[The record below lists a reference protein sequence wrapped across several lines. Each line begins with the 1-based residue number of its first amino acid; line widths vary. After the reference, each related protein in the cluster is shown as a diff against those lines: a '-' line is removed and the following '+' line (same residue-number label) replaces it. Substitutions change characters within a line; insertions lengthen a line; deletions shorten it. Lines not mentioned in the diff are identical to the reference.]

1 MSMTTNLARRTDPLP
16 DDAPHVL
23 VVDDDQKI
31 RDLLGRYLFEN
42 GFRVTIAADAGTAR
56 AAMRGLAFDLILLD
70 VMMPGESGLSLAQH
84 LKATTRVPVCLL
96 TARAETENRIE
107 GLEIGVDD
115 YVTKPEN
122 CCSGSA
128 ISCAVVSRGPTPQSM
143 KFVWA
148 RSRSSSRAVN

>member
-56 AAMRGLAFDLILLD
+56 AAMRGMRRLANLD
-70 VMMPGESGLSLAQH
+70 
-84 LKATTRVPVCLL
+84 
-96 TARAETENRIE
+96 
-107 GLEIGVDD
+107 
-115 YVTKPEN
+115 
-122 CCSGSA
+122 
-128 ISCAVVSRGPTPQSM
+128 
-143 KFVWA
+143 
-148 RSRSSSRAVN
+148 